1 MTLRRES
8 PGGLVRL
15 QLVVIGLAGALV
27 LTGCSGDGKPSDDL
41 QIVAN
46 PVAATAP
53 VSPATAAKPA
63 GRVLPAAGVTAM
75 AMDASTRTLVV
86 ALAEPASLRLYNLDT
101 PDAAPR
107 DVPLAGPAERLTIT
121 GGHAVASI
129 PSKSQLA
136 RVALPT
142 GTLAPL
148 EVAGQPAAGREAGNQ
163 LLVAVR
169 DRKALDVF
177 DGGTLT
183 KSISGKIYS
192 ADDVITT
199 TANSTVV
206 LDRLRTAVFAV
217 DVAAGTV
224 GEGLRAGDGATNAT
238 ADGFGRVLVTDTRDG
253 ALLAFS
259 TNPLLMRQRFPVPG
273 GIYGITYDAKRNL
286 AWVTLTER
294 NEVVG
299 FDVRGGEPT
308 EKYRFATVR
317 QPNSVTVDEQTGQVA
332 VGSATGEG
340 IQVIAP

>member
-1 MTLRRES
+1 MTLRKES

-15 QLVVIGLAGALV
+15 QLVGIGLAGALV
-27 LTGCSGDGKPSDDL
+27 LTGCSDDGKPSDDL

-63 GRVLPAAGVTAM
+63 GRVIPASGVTA
-75 AMDASTRTLVV
+75 AAVDASSRILVV
-86 ALAEPASLRLYNLDT
+86 ALDSPPSLKLFNLDALDS
-101 PDAAPR
+101 DAR
-107 DVPLAGPAERLTIT
+107 SVPLPGPAEQL
-121 GGHAVASI
+121 AVSAGQVLASV
-129 PSKSQLA
+129 PSKGQLA
-136 RVALPT
+136 QVSLPGGAVT
-142 GTLAPL
+142 TLS
-148 EVAGQPAAGREAGNQ
+148 VAGQPAAGRLAGAQ
-163 LLVAVR
+163 TLVAVR

-177 DGGTLT
+177 DGTKLT
-183 KSISGKIYS
+183 KTISGKIYS

-199 TANSTVV
+199 SGNATVV

-224 GEGLRAGDGATNAT
+224 GEGLRAGDGATNAV

-253 ALLAFS
+253 ALIAFS

-273 GIYGITYDAKRNL
+273 GIYGITYDTKRDL

-299 FDVRGGEPT
+299 FDVRGGEPA

-317 QPNSVTVDEQTGQVA
+317 QPNSVTVDEQTGQVV

-340 IQVIAP
+340 IQVIAL

>member
-15 QLVVIGLAGALV
+15 QLVGIGLAGALV
-27 LTGCSGDGKPSDDL
+27 LTGCSDDGKPSDDL
-41 QIVAN
+41 QIVKD

-86 ALAEPASLRLYNLDT
+86 ALAEPPALRLVDLDT

-107 DVPLAGPAERLTIT
+107 DVPLAGPVERLTVS
-121 GGHAVASI
+121 GGQVVASI

-136 RVALPT
+136 RVALPA
-142 GTLAPL
+142 GTLAPF

-177 DGGTLT
+177 DGGKLT
-183 KSISGKIYS
+183 RSISGKIYS

-199 TANSTVV
+199 GGSTVV

-224 GEGLRAGDGATNAT
+224 SEGLRAGDGATNAT

-253 ALLAFS
+253 ALIAFS
-259 TNPLLMRQRFPVPG
+259 TNPLLMRQRYPVPG
-273 GIYGITYDAKRNL
+273 GIYGITYDTKRNL